1 MKHVVCDQSSIYNTA
16 QSQCYFWFAQIQIA
30 ISSITQVHQS
40 LATCCTFTHF
50 GNVKK
55 NIARIANAVPFT
67 LNSRVTMNDEI
78 VVLNCQKCNQCLT
91 GHKSRIIH
99 SGCFLN
105 VIVLIV
111 FIVLTVPQKNPKNSN
126 FSVRSCLLIT
136 LIKCL
141 KGHRSLLS
149 LFVHMSKVKVL

>member
-1 MKHVVCDQSSIYNTA
+1 MRARPRFSPSGGFRFTTTSPHSIIHTQLQINSVCY
-16 QSQCYFWFAQIQIA
+16 
-30 ISSITQVHQS
+30 VE
-40 LATCCTFTHF
+40 
-50 GNVKK
+50 

-111 FIVLTVPQKNPKNSN
+111 FIVLTVPQKIQKIQT
-126 FSVRSCLLIT
+126 FRSGLLIT

-141 KGHRSLLS
+141 KGHKFLRLP
-149 LFVHMSKVKVL
+149 FEGVL

>member
-1 MKHVVCDQSSIYNTA
+1 MMMQKLKEDESVKANKLASSELCVT
-16 QSQCYFWFAQIQIA
+16 
-30 ISSITQVHQS
+30 
-40 LATCCTFTHF
+40 
-50 GNVKK
+50 K

-141 KGHRSLLS
+141 KGHKSLGSLLEG
-149 LFVHMSKVKVL
+149 VP